1 MYICSLNQIKMKR
14 ILSSLL
20 VALLGGVAYSQ
31 CNEIMISEIVEG
43 WSNNKAIE
51 IYNASN
57 NTIDLTG
64 YGIVR
69 FQNGST
75 SYGNISYLDG
85 YTIAS
90 HDVLVVVLDKRD
102 SLGTGLEA
110 PVWDELQAAA
120 DVFINPTYD
129 NGVWAMYFNG
139 NDAVAIVKNSGQT
152 LVDLFGRIG
161 EGTGF
166 GGWSAYATDSTGA
179 PVYATEDHTMIRKS
193 SVQGGVTQNPSSFD
207 VFVQYDTLPANTFDQ
222 LGFHNC
228 ACGNTGVES
237 MEVSQ
242 LGVYPNPASGNVVN
256 IIAPSMMSNIT
267 IYDAM
272 GREVKVMVNVQDR
285 MIALPINELSAGAF
299 IIDVQLSNGNRLR
312 KQFVK

>member
-1 MYICSLNQIKMKR
+1 MKK
-14 ILSSLL
+14 ILSLISLA
-20 VALLGGVAYSQ
+20 VASISASAQ
-31 CNEIMISEIVEG
+31 CTDVMISEVVEG

-51 IYNASN
+51 IYNASP

-75 SYGNISYLDG
+75 TYGNISYLDG
-85 YTIAS
+85 YTVAS

-102 SLGTGLEA
+102 SLGTGLEY
-110 PVWDELQAAA
+110 PVWDELQAQA
-120 DVFINPTYD
+120 DVFMNPTYD

-179 PVYATEDHTMIRKS
+179 AIYASQDHTMIRKS

-207 VFVQYDTLPANTFDQ
+207 VFAQYDTLPANTFDQ

-228 ACGNTGVES
+228 ACGNTGLQES
-237 MEVSQ
+237 AEAL
-242 LGVYPNPASGNVVN
+242 LGVYPNPANGRVVN
-256 IIAPSMMSNIT
+256 IIAQSMMEQAMV
-267 IYDAM
+267 YDAM
-272 GREVKVMVNVQDR
+272 GRKVMVFGNINDR
-285 MIALPINELSAGAF
+285 MTVINTDALTNGSYIVEV
-299 IIDVQLSNGNRLR
+299 ILSNGDRLR
-312 KQFVK
+312 QQLVK

>member
-1 MYICSLNQIKMKR
+1 MKR
-14 ILSSLL
+14 ILSLL
-20 VALLGGVAYSQ
+20 FMALLGGVSFSQ

-51 IYNASN
+51 IYNASS

-75 SYGNISYLDG
+75 TYGNISYLDG

-120 DVFINPTYD
+120 DLFISPTYD

-179 PVYATEDHTMIRKS
+179 PVYASADHTMIRKS

-207 VFVQYDTLPANTFDQ
+207 VFAQYDTLPANTFDQ

-228 ACGNTGVES
+228 SCGNTGVEALTT
-237 MEVSQ
+237 SQ
-242 LGVYPNPASGNVVN
+242 LGVYPNPATGNLVN
-256 IIAPSMMSNIT
+256 IIAPSMMSSVT
-267 IYDAM
+267 VFDAM
-272 GREVKVMVNVQDR
+272 GRVVKTVGNIQDR
-285 MIALPINELSAGAF
+285 MMVLKTEELSEGTY
-299 IIDVQLSNGNRLR
+299 IVDVQLVNGNRLR
-312 KQFVK
+312 QQFVK

>member
-1 MYICSLNQIKMKR
+1 MKK
-14 ILSSLL
+14 ILSLISLA
-20 VALLGGVAYSQ
+20 VASISASAQ
-31 CNEIMISEIVEG
+31 CSDVMISEVVEG

-51 IYNASN
+51 IYNASP

-85 YTIAS
+85 YSVAS

-110 PVWDELQAAA
+110 PVWDELQEAGDA
-120 DVFINPTYD
+120 FINPNYD

-139 NDAVAIVKNSGQT
+139 NDAIAIVKNGGQT

-161 EGTGF
+161 EGSGF
-166 GGWSAYATDSTGA
+166 GGWSAYATDSLGD
-179 PVYATEDHTMIRKS
+179 PVYASEDHTMIRKA
-193 SVQGGVTQNPSSFD
+193 SVQSGVSQNPGSFD
-207 VFVQYDTLPANTFDQ
+207 VFAQYDTLPANTFDQ

-228 ACGNTGVES
+228 ACGNTGIAISEA
-237 MEVSQ
+237 EV
-242 LGVYPNPASGNVVN
+242 LGVYPNPSTGNIIN
-256 IIAPSMMSNIT
+256 IIAPSIIGSISF
-267 IYDAM
+267 YDST
-272 GREVKVMVNVQDR
+272 GRQVKNQNNVQDR
-285 MIALPINELSAGAF
+285 IIALSIADLAGGSY
-299 IIDVQLSNGNRLR
+299 IVDVKLVNGNRLR
-312 KQFVK
+312 QQFVK